1 MKMVENWHLGM
12 HCDCAV
18 FLRSLSPISA
28 TLRSQLVRESFEL
41 KNPSSHATAKGHS
54 LGWRPGAGCTAS

>member
-1 MKMVENWHLGM
+1 MKMIENWHPGM
-12 HCDCAV
+12 HCDCEF

-41 KNPSSHATAKGHS
+41 KNPSPHATV
-54 LGWRPGAGCTAS
+54 